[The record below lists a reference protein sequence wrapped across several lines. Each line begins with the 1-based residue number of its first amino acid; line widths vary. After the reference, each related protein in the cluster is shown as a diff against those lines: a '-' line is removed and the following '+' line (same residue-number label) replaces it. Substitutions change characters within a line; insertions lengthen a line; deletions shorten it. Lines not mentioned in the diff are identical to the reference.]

1 MFAVSQSENYIAFT
15 KNLLFTAVAFSI
27 TIIPLEAKFAN
38 SCAEN
43 LCDYGKKNKC
53 ISEERKGCRS
63 LSKIATI

>member
-43 LCDYGKKNKC
+43 LCDYGKKK
-53 ISEERKGCRS
+53 
-63 LSKIATI
+63 